1 VTVEKS
7 GFFALISRMR
17 HIKRWGLMRGS
28 YSENVQEHSHMVAVL
43 AHALAV
49 IKRDV
54 FGGEIDPNAV
64 AAAALFHD
72 ASEIFTGD
80 LPTPVKYINPEIMA
94 AYKKVEGLAEKKLLA
109 MLPGSIR
116 SSYSPLIDKV
126 PREIHEIIKAADKLA
141 ALIKCIEELKAGNNE
156 FLLAERQTRAAIEKF
171 NLPEVKYFMEN
182 FMPAFSLAL
191 DELDFSVE

>member
-1 VTVEKS
+1 MGQS

-49 IKRDV
+49 IRRDV
-54 FGGEIDPNAV
+54 FGAETDPNAA

-80 LPTPVKYINPEIMA
+80 LPTPVKYLNPEIMA
-94 AYKKVEGLAEKKLLA
+94 AYRKVEAVAEKKLIA
-109 MLPGSIR
+109 MLPENLR
-116 SSYSPLIDKV
+116 PSYSPLIDSV
-126 PREIHEIIKAADKLA
+126 PVEIREIVKAADKLA
-141 ALIKCIEELKAGNNE
+141 ALIKCAEELKAGNNE
-156 FLLAERQTRAAIEKF
+156 FLLAERQTRRAIDKLA
-171 NLPEVKYFMEN
+171 LPEVQYFMEN
-182 FMPAFSLAL
+182 FMPAFSLTL
-191 DELDFSVE
+191 DELNFSVD

>member
-1 VTVEKS
+1 LEQS

-17 HIKRWGLMRGS
+17 YIKRWGLMRGS

-49 IKRDV
+49 IRRDI
-54 FGGEIDPNAV
+54 FGGDTDPNAA

-80 LPTPVKYINPEIMA
+80 LPTPVKYFNPEIMA

-109 MLPGSIR
+109 MLPERIR
-116 SSYSPLIDKV
+116 GSYSPLVDSV
-126 PREIHEIIKAADKLA
+126 SDEIHEIVKAADKLA
-141 ALIKCIEELKAGNNE
+141 ALIKCVEEVKAGNNE
-156 FLLAERQTRAAIEKF
+156 FLLAERQTRTAIDKLG
-171 NLPEVKYFMEN
+171 LPEVKYFMEN
-182 FMPAFSLAL
+182 FMPAFSLTL
-191 DELDFSVE
+191 DELNFSVD